1 MAAPTGSRTLRAST
15 SQMRCKTTMLRQNL
29 FVYIMM
35 SSGLSTN
42 TEHWQVVEF
51 IAPSLPIL
59 VDSAVDAHATRAP
72 APFYSKGRLV
82 YGTTCV
88 RKSMTEWSFASGD
101 SMMRLRGDRTQCGRR
116 GRGGRERSVCLVWK
130 CRVLII
136 ITDPAKLANLEISLY
151 LITLNGNDHFV
162 SRVYQHPLISLCQ
175 ASPFGLTKQLMPTPL
190 GACP

>member
-116 GRGGRERSVCLVWK
+116 GRGGRERRERERERSDIHGSIRRQK
-130 CRVLII
+130 RMYRDI
-136 ITDPAKLANLEISLY
+136 P
-151 LITLNGNDHFV
+151 
-162 SRVYQHPLISLCQ
+162 
-175 ASPFGLTKQLMPTPL
+175 PFPSQMMEN
-190 GACP
+190 